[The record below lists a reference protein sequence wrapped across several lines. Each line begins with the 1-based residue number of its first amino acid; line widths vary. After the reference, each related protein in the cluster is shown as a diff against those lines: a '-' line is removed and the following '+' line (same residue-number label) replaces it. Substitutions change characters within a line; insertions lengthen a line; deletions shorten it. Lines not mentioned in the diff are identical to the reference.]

1 MSEYL
6 DRKIPG
12 CEWLRWRNGIAYI
25 KGPENGYVARSLR
38 TRDDA
43 EAVKLYHEQMGKPQV
58 QSAKLK
64 HADAWERFLSDAV
77 TKDAT
82 RAKHRSTYT
91 AHIKPLVHGNISNFT
106 REFSKRVLDVAEA
119 KVSDRTGKPLSIS
132 MLRSVKAALGA
143 FGEYCLAEE
152 WLVGANPAQ
161 KLPARS
167 WFTGSSKNANTV
179 EHREVE
185 ESEVLTDAEI
195 AALTEA
201 CGDYAD
207 RTNFTVRMFV
217 QLMPLIGTRINECL
231 ALRVDDILDHEDGR
245 YGTWGSLYV
254 DRQIRFGWVAGDTS
268 TWFDPILKHGGKAR
282 RIPLTERS
290 RTLLDT
296 YIERGLLEGWLQA
309 GGLLFP
315 TRNGTPIQ
323 SSWMSGRIGEAVDKV
338 GLDVRGITSH
348 NFRHTYASKLFAKD
362 VDVAVIARLIG
373 NDPRVT
379 EQVYVH
385 FIKQGALANYIAA
398 AMSDD

>member
-152 WLVGANPAQ
+152 WLVGTNPAQ
-161 KLPARS
+161 KLPARA
-167 WFTGSSKNANTV
+167 WFTGSTKGAKNAKTV
-179 EHREVE
+179 EHREVD
-185 ESEVLTDAEI
+185 ESEVLTEEEI
-195 AALTEA
+195 VAITEA

-207 RTNFTVRMFV
+207 LTNFKVRMFV

-231 ALRVDDILDHEDGR
+231 RRPPDPLRLGGRRHVDMVR
-245 YGTWGSLYV
+245 P
-254 DRQIRFGWVAGDTS
+254 
-268 TWFDPILKHGGKAR
+268 DPQAR
-282 RIPLTERS
+282 RQGAAHPADGALADAARHLH
-290 RTLLDT
+290 RT
-296 YIERGLLEGWLQA
+296 GQA
-309 GGLLFP
+309 GGLAAGWRPAFP
-315 TRNGTPIQ
+315 DT
-323 SSWMSGRIGEAVDKV
+323 
-338 GLDVRGITSH
+338 
-348 NFRHTYASKLFAKD
+348 
-362 VDVAVIARLIG
+362 
-373 NDPRVT
+373 
-379 EQVYVH
+379 
-385 FIKQGALANYIAA
+385 
-398 AMSDD
+398 